1 MGARVGLQ
9 HYHLGSADSYIGS
22 SLHDLNSVDGPPR
35 DIDGIG
41 GSGGGDSLDN
51 DRDSSSV
58 VCEKFPNLVSVFF
71 RVYASLKL
79 RIGFLRTESKLYL
92 PSGLYARIIQ
102 KRYANPQWRS

>member
-58 VCEKFPNLVSVFF
+58 VCKNFPIWSSVFF
-71 RVYASLKL
+71 RVYASLSSNKFL
-79 RIGFLRTESKLYL
+79 RIESKLYL
-92 PSGLYARIIQ
+92 PSGLYARIVQ
-102 KRYANPQWRS
+102 KRYANPQ